1 MTSPS
6 KIFIEESITNKELI
20 KGLTQIGFRDESNEN
35 SYRFVNDKY
44 NSIVELPVRPL
55 DEAVQR
61 MYLASYSYQLYLQGV
76 IKDEEN
82 LVEKAL
88 KNRKKKIK
96 HRKWLKIR

>member
-88 KNRKKKIK
+88 KNRKKENKA
-96 HRKWLKIR
+96 LNVA

>member
-82 LVEKAL
+82 LVKKAL
-88 KNRKKKIK
+88 KNRKKENKA
-96 HRKWLKIR
+96 LNVA

>member
-88 KNRKKKIK
+88 KNRKKENKASK
-96 HRKWLKIR
+96 MA